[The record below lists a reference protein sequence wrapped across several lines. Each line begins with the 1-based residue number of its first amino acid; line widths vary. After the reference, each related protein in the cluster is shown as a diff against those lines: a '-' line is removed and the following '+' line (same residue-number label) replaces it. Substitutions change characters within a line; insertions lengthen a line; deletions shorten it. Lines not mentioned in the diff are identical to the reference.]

1 MQLQFYG
8 KIKEKYPE
16 NLKTEHDKIA
26 LKIRQTEKFKES
38 EEFLKKASEAAEME
52 FSQGRYCIKIP
63 QKPQEL
69 ADEGVTLGHCVGS
82 YVSSVIDGECQIA
95 FLRRKQNPD
104 TPLVTISICGKKID
118 QIEGQNHRQPTKE
131 ENSFLEK
138 WAEEKGLLYRA
149 A

>member
-1 MQLQFYG
+1 MQMRFYG
-8 KIKEKYPE
+8 KVKDKYPE

-26 LKIRQTEKFKES
+26 LKVKQAKSLQENEKFLE
-38 EEFLKKASEAAEME
+38 KASEAADLE

-95 FLRRKQNPD
+95 FLRKKNSPD
-104 TPLVTISICGKKID
+104 TPLVTISITGRKID
-118 QIEGQNHRQPTKE
+118 QVEGQNHRRPTKE
-131 ENSFLEK
+131 ESSFLAK
-138 WAEEKGLLYRA
+138 WAEEKDLIYRA